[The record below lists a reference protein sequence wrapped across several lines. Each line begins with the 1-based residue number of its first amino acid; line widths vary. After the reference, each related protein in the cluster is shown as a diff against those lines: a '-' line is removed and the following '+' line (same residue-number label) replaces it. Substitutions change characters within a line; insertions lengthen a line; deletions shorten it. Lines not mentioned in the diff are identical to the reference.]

1 MYNEV
6 FLKNK
11 MSLQCQLLNQLK
23 DRLDTKS
30 FRQLYHLRPVITGT
44 WFFYKET
51 IRIVVNHYAVFS

>member
-1 MYNEV
+1 
-6 FLKNK
+6 
-11 MSLQCQLLNQLK
+11 MSLQYQLLNQLK
-23 DRLDTKS
+23 ERLDTKS